1 MTSRTIHIRRA
12 VVSDAA
18 AFARILGHPDVVP
31 GTLQQPHS
39 SEGLW
44 LARLGDALALGKPDV
59 MLVAELP
66 DGRGKPQVVGTA
78 GLHPVSAALR
88 RRHAMN
94 LGVAVHPDAQR
105 QGVGQALMA
114 ALCDW
119 ADRWGQVL
127 RTELTVFADN
137 AHAITLYQRHGFVQE
152 GHHRGY
158 ALRDGQFADVL
169 SMARL
174 HPNPPRWDSLPAQSE
189 APAGSAA

>member
-1 MTSRTIHIRRA
+1 MTPRTVHIRRA
-12 VVSDAA
+12 VLADAA
-18 AFARILGHPDVVP
+18 AFARIMGHPEVVP
-31 GTLQQPHS
+31 GTLQLPHT
-39 SEGLW
+39 SEALW
-44 LARLGDALALGKPDV
+44 LARLTDTLALGKPDL

-66 DGRGKPQVVGTA
+66 DSRGQPQVMGTA

-88 RRHAMN
+88 RRHAMS
-94 LGVAVHPDAQR
+94 LGIAVHPDGQR

-137 AHAITLYQRHGFVQE
+137 THAIRLYQRHGFVQE
-152 GHHRGY
+152 GRHRGH
-158 ALRDGQFADVL
+158 ALRDGIYEDVL

-174 HPNPPRWDSLPAQSE
+174 HPSPPGWAPT
-189 APAGSAA
+189 PAGSAA